1 MKFIPTLERD
11 VIWRWTL
18 NITILHLWLWPEET
32 WPYRVPGTPSSN
44 PHPYPS
50 CMGTAALPWYRVIFL
65 LGLNFLPP
73 ALVTTTI
80 PTNHPFTTDQP
91 LSLIPGTNSRQ
102 NRTRGTLLPAPT
114 PLPPI
119 PKDRFTQRQRR
130 SAVCRLQ
137 TDLKT
142 AGVTEPEVVLLL
154 PPQKQRFIILSLHIW
169 LGVTPPSCR
178 LARRP
183 CFGT

>member
-1 MKFIPTLERD
+1 MDIKHHYSAPLTMARRNVTLPCPRNPIFQPPSLPLLYGHGCFAVISRYFLARPKFP
-11 VIWRWTL
+11 
-18 NITILHLWLWPEET
+18 
-32 WPYRVPGTPSSN
+32 
-44 PHPYPS
+44 
-50 CMGTAALPWYRVIFL
+50 
-65 LGLNFLPP
+65 PP

-102 NRTRGTLLPAPT
+102 NRTHGTLLPAPT

-142 AGVTEPEVVLLL
+142 AEVTEPQVVLLL
-154 PPQKQRFIILSLHIW
+154 PPQKQRFIILSLHI
-169 LGVTPPSCR
+169 
-178 LARRP
+178 
-183 CFGT
+183 